1 MKVNNGA
8 NSEAVRQEAGSQV
21 LLLPLERRGEGVLG
35 GGMTADL
42 LKMLAAAAVMG
53 LCAHGVL
60 GVLEMALPA
69 GKVGELL
76 SLGLCALFGLAVYFL
91 MAVLLGLQE
100 AKLVISLFT
109 KRKRG

>member
-1 MKVNNGA
+1 MAGLA
-8 NSEAVRQEAGSQV
+8 IASAVSSTVYALL

-35 GGMTADL
+35 GGMTTDL
-42 LKMLAAAAVMG
+42 LKMLAAAAVM
-53 LCAHGVL
+53 
-60 GVLEMALPA
+60 
-69 GKVGELL
+69 
-76 SLGLCALFGLAVYFL
+76 GLCALFGLAVYFL